1 MQRGDSISFYRDGRL
16 IAGTILAI
24 DLDPTCAI
32 WVVDANDPDIDYWVL
47 PAELEA
53 KDFAAPASSK
63 DTSARVK
70 TNSTRDFECDT
81 ADKDKATRVAQAC
94 AKEFFGVS
102 TLETRHSDQLDFY
115 DCSVW
120 SIKRALETAFRLG
133 AESTKAG

>member
-32 WVVDANDPDIDYWVL
+32 WVVDANDPDTDYWVL

-53 KDFAAPASSK
+53 KDFASPASSK
-63 DTSARVK
+63 DASARAQ
-70 TNSTRDFECDT
+70 THSTTESGRDA

-102 TLETRHSDQLDFY
+102 TLETRHSDRLDFY
-115 DCSVW
+115 DCSVS

-133 AESTKAG
+133 AESAKAG